1 VAETATGGVG
11 AGAGRLRRRSPR
23 FILAIP
29 AWLFFLLFF
38 AIPVLLIVWYSFG
51 YKPDP
56 FQVIATDQLSFGR
69 YTESFSA
76 TFRDVFT
83 GTLQISIMG
92 TILCLLIGFP
102 FAYWLAVKVPPRWR
116 GLLLGLTIVPFWT
129 NFLVRTLG
137 WLILLQPN
145 GALSN
150 ILQDL
155 QLIGGPLDVLDTRE
169 AVQLGVVYNYLP
181 LMIFPLF
188 VALDRLDPALRE
200 ASKDLGANRWR
211 TFRQV
216 TLPLS
221 MPGVVAGLLLVFIP
235 LTGDYITAAVLGGA
249 KGNMVGALVAS
260 QFNTAQNWALGSA
273 MAVIL
278 IAMILGSVAIF
289 AILGLAA
296 RTLIRRARRV
306 DLAVEPA

>member
-1 VAETATGGVG
+1 VG
-11 AGAGRLRRRSPR
+11 AGVGRPRRRAPR
-23 FILAIP
+23 FALALP
-29 AWLFFLLFF
+29 AWFLFIFFF
-38 AIPVLLIVWYSFG
+38 AIPVMLIVYYSFG
-51 YKPDP
+51 YKPDI
-56 FQVIATDQLSFGR
+56 FSTIATDKLSFAQYG
-69 YTESFSA
+69 ESFSA
-76 TFRDVFT
+76 TFRDVFS
-83 GTLQISIMG
+83 GTLQISITG
-92 TILCLLIGFP
+92 TILCLLIAFP
-102 FAYWLAVKVPPRWR
+102 FAYWLAVKVPSRWR

-145 GALSN
+145 GPFSG
-150 ILQDL
+150 ILRDL
-155 QLIGGPLDVLDTRE
+155 HLISAPLDILDTRE

-221 MPGVVAGLLLVFIP
+221 MPGVIAGLLLVFIP

-278 IAMILGSVAIF
+278 ILMILASLAVF
-289 AILGLAA
+289 ALLGLFV
-296 RTLIRRARRV
+296 REIVRRSRRV
-306 DLAVEPA
+306 EIAMEPT